1 MKINGVD
8 ARSMGI
14 MMGDGFLDA
23 LDLPAPL
30 KDYVTN
36 DSALRHGKQVL
47 PITPKIADR
56 DVTLTF
62 NIEGATVEEFNARK
76 KAFISILQAGDLKI
90 EVLGVM
96 YNFKYIRAQSY
107 AMNRQRTFCSMAVKL
122 NEPNP
127 SDGGRV

>member
-8 ARSMGI
+8 ARLMGV

-36 DSALRHGKQVL
+36 NSAVQHGTQIL
-47 PITPKIADR
+47 PVVPKLAER

-62 NIEGATVEEFNARK
+62 NIEGSSEAEFDTRK
-76 KAFISILQAGDLKI
+76 ANFIALLYKGWMQI
-90 EVLGVM
+90 EVLGVK
-96 YNFKYIRAQSY
+96 YNLVYKRAQTFSY
-107 AMNRQRTFCSMAVKL
+107 NRQRTFCSIAVRFI
-122 NEPNP
+122 EPDPNN
-127 SDGGRV
+127 RV